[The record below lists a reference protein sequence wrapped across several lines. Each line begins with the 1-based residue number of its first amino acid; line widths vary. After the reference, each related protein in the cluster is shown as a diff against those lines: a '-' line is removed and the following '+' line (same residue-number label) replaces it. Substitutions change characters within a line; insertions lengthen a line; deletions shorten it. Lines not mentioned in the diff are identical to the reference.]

1 MDGAAKRPRLIY
13 YNDAHHFHGKR
24 VDPPVS
30 KHRLWQ
36 PVDELAGTG
45 AEMLAFGLGY
55 GDVFFH
61 DSKVG
66 KSILQTSDVI
76 PNPIDWRI
84 KAMARDAAAMGTDQV
99 REVIGRGKQL
109 GVVVLPSLKM
119 NNAQAPGAHRCGSFR
134 EERGEEVCLR
144 EPPSEWCYDYTH
156 ADVRAYKLA
165 LIREM
170 LDDYGADGIEL
181 DFLFDARYFRAADI
195 EAGKRIMS
203 DYMAEIRRL
212 VDEVGS
218 GKGRSLTFA
227 ARVFATEEENLRSG
241 LDVRTWLNE
250 GSLDLVVGEVSDS
263 LFETTLPHVQWLADA
278 ANASGAAPYIR
289 PALRVYDERTAS
301 PAVEMYRAFSHSLRS
316 QGFAGMYLGYIDW
329 PFRDN
334 ERQLL
339 RDTAYPETTERL
351 NKRYLL
357 QPQEDPKESSR
368 GLVSIV
374 APRDLPAVL
383 EEGKTASITVDVA
396 DDLDAARQD
405 GDLRRPVLMIRF
417 CNLCIEDDIEFRLN
431 GVILT
436 RDEAEIT
443 HYRGVPMRA
452 WDRLQ
457 SFGNPIQ
464 ARNMF
469 IAHWFRWHLALDL
482 LRRGLNTL
490 EVETRRLEASAGYER
505 SVNGVEIQVRYNEF
519 IWPEGLDIERMEP
532 IAP

>member
-1 MDGAAKRPRLIY
+1 MDSAAKRPRLIY

-203 DYMAEIRRL
+203 DYMAEIRQLGRRGRL
-212 VDEVGS
+212 RQGPLPDLRCPCLRHRGGEPAQRPRRQDLAERGQPGPRRRGS
-218 GKGRSLTFA
+218 LRFPVRDDPAACPVACRRRQRQRRGPLHPAGA
-227 ARVFATEEENLRSG
+227 ARVRRAHG
-241 LDVRTWLNE
+241 LTGRRDVP
-250 GSLDLVVGEVSDS
+250 G
-263 LFETTLPHVQWLADA
+263 FQPQ
-278 ANASGAAPYIR
+278 
-289 PALRVYDERTAS
+289 
-301 PAVEMYRAFSHSLRS
+301 PAV
-316 QGFAGMYLGYIDW
+316 AG
-329 PFRDN
+329 
-334 ERQLL
+334 
-339 RDTAYPETTERL
+339 
-351 NKRYLL
+351 
-357 QPQEDPKESSR
+357 
-368 GLVSIV
+368 
-374 APRDLPAVL
+374 
-383 EEGKTASITVDVA
+383 
-396 DDLDAARQD
+396 
-405 GDLRRPVLMIRF
+405 LRR
-417 CNLCIEDDIEFRLN
+417 D
-431 GVILT
+431 
-436 RDEAEIT
+436 
-443 HYRGVPMRA
+443 VP
-452 WDRLQ
+452 
-457 SFGNPIQ
+457 GI
-464 ARNMF
+464 
-469 IAHWFRWHLALDL
+469 H
-482 LRRGLNTL
+482 
-490 EVETRRLEASAGYER
+490 
-505 SVNGVEIQVRYNEF
+505 
-519 IWPEGLDIERMEP
+519 
-532 IAP
+532 